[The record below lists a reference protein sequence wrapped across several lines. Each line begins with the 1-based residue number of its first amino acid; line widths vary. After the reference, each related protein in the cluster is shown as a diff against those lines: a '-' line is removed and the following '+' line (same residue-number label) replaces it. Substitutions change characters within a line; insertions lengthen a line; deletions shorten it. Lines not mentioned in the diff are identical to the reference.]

1 MKRFATLS
9 LFLLLVAAAR
19 PCAAITNGEV
29 DEHNLFPEVGAFLLI
44 HPPIDQ
50 PDLPVPRI
58 FGSGTLI
65 GSRLILT
72 AGHVTEAIEFN
83 VAMGR
88 LEPDDFRI
96 SFGANAFDPAT
107 WLEIDSVVTHPEFAF
122 KEPDWHDVGVAILKE
137 PVLDVEPVTL
147 ATEGF
152 LEKLS
157 SAGALNSSHTT
168 FTVVGYG
175 DTLLFPP
182 PTTVLRDGLRRFG
195 SQVFLSL
202 QGPLPW
208 LLLYQNPATGDGGI
222 GAGDSGGPVFW
233 IGDDGTRVLVALNSR
248 GAAPGP
254 ALAYRLDVPQALD
267 FIDFVRFVVD

>member
-1 MKRFATLS
+1 MKRLAILS
-9 LFLLLVAAAR
+9 VLTLLLAAAR
-19 PCAAITNGEV
+19 PCVAITNGTV

-44 HPPIDQ
+44 HPPSDQ
-50 PDLPVPRI
+50 PDLTVPRI

-65 GSRLILT
+65 DSRLILT

-107 WLEIDSVVTHPEFAF
+107 WKEIDTVITHPEFAF
-122 KEPDWHDVGVAILKE
+122 EEPDWHDVGVAILKE
-137 PVLDVEPVTL
+137 PVLDVQPATL
-147 ATEGF
+147 ATAGF
-152 LEKLS
+152 LKELS
-157 SAGALNSSHTT
+157 AAGALNSSRAA

-182 PTTVLRDGLRRFG
+182 PRPVQRDGLRRFG
-195 SQVFLSL
+195 TQVFLSL

-222 GAGDSGGPVFW
+222 GAGDSGGPVYW
-233 IGDDGTRVLVALNSR
+233 IGDDGTRILVALNSR

-254 ALAYRLDVPQALD
+254 ALAYRLDIPQALD
-267 FIDFVRFVVD
+267 FLDFVRFVVD